1 MSLSSDR
8 ATTEP
13 LAALVAVFAVTLGL
27 ALYAGVLDDAFGTL
41 DDDRNVAAPTADTV
55 EQRLSSAG
63 VVQPEVLDDALDA
76 VPANYHG
83 NVTITA
89 TTGERWSGGREPP
102 SNADIETRTVS
113 VRVGPGVVRRG
124 TLTVRVWR

>member
-1 MSLSSDR
+1 MSPSSDR

-13 LAALVAVFAVTLGL
+13 LAALVAVFAITLGVS
-27 ALYAGVLDDAFGTL
+27 LYAGVVDEAFGTL
-41 DDDRNVAAPTADTV
+41 DDARNIATPTADTV

-63 VVQPEVLDDALDA
+63 VVRPERVDNALDA

-89 TTGERWSGGREPP
+89 TTGERWGGGREPP
-102 SNADIETRTVS
+102 SNADTETRTVS
-113 VRVGPGVVRRG
+113 VRVGPGAVRRG

>member
-1 MSLSSDR
+1 MSPSSAR

-13 LAALVAVFAVTLGL
+13 VAALAAVFAVGLGL

-41 DDDRNVAAPTADTV
+41 EDDRNVATPTADAV
-55 EQRLSSAG
+55 ERRLSTAG
-63 VVQPEVLDDALDA
+63 VAQPRGLGDALGA

-83 NVTITA
+83 TATITA
-89 TTGERWSGGREPP
+89 TTGERWAAGREPP
-102 SNADIETRTVS
+102 GGADTEARTLS
-113 VRVGPGVVRRG
+113 VRVGPGAVRRG

>member
-1 MSLSSDR
+1 MSPSSDR

-13 LAALVAVFAVTLGL
+13 LVVLVAVFAVTLGVT
-27 ALYAGVLDDAFGTL
+27 LYAGVVDEAFGTL
-41 DDDRNVAAPTADTV
+41 DDDRNIATSSADAV

-63 VVQPEVLDDALDA
+63 VVRPGGLNSALDA
-76 VPANYHG
+76 VPADYHV

-89 TTGERWSGGREPP
+89 TTGERWGGGREPP
-102 SNADIETRTVS
+102 SNADTETRIVS
-113 VRVGPGVVRRG
+113 VRVRPGAVRRG

>member
-1 MSLSSDR
+1 MLPSSDR

-13 LAALVAVFAVTLGL
+13 LAALVAVFAITLGV
-27 ALYAGVLDDAFGTL
+27 ALYASVVDEAFGTL
-41 DDDRNVAAPTADTV
+41 DDDRNVATPTADAV
-55 EQRLSSAG
+55 EQRLSSTG
-63 VVQPEVLDDALDA
+63 VVWPGGIDGALSA

-83 NVTITA
+83 NATITA

-102 SNADIETRTVS
+102 SNADTETRTVS
-113 VRVGPGVVRRG
+113 VRVGPGAVRRG

>member
-1 MSLSSDR
+1 MSPSSDR

-13 LAALVAVFAVTLGL
+13 LAALVAVFAVTLGV
-27 ALYAGVLDDAFGTL
+27 ALYAGVVDEAFGTL
-41 DDDRNVAAPTADTV
+41 DDDRNIATPTADAV

-63 VVQPEVLDDALDA
+63 VVRPGRLNSALDT

-83 NVTITA
+83 NATITA
-89 TTGERWSGGREPP
+89 TTGERWSSGRKSP
-102 SNADIETRTVS
+102 SNADTETRTVS
-113 VRVGPGVVRRG
+113 VRVGPGAVRRG

>member
-1 MSLSSDR
+1 MSPLSDK

-27 ALYAGVLDDAFGTL
+27 ALYAGVLNDAFGTL
-41 DDDRNVAAPTADTV
+41 DDDRNIATPTADAV

-63 VVQPEVLDDALDA
+63 VVQPERLHNALDT

-83 NVTITA
+83 NATITA
-89 TTGERWSGGREPP
+89 TTGERWSRGREPP
-102 SNADIETRTVS
+102 NSADTETRTVS
-113 VRVGPGVVRRG
+113 VRVRPGTIRRG
-124 TLTVRVWR
+124 TLTTRVWR

>member
-1 MSLSSDR
+1 MSPSSDR

-13 LAALVAVFAVTLGL
+13 LAALVAVFAVTLGV
-27 ALYAGVLDDAFGTL
+27 ALYAGVVDEAFGTL
-41 DDDRNVAAPTADTV
+41 DDDRNIATPTADAV

-63 VVQPEVLDDALDA
+63 VVRPEGIDNALDA

-83 NVTITA
+83 NATITA
-89 TTGERWSGGREPP
+89 TTGERWSGGRESP
-102 SNADIETRTVS
+102 SNADTETRTVS
-113 VRVGPGVVRRG
+113 VRVGPGAVRRG

>member
-1 MSLSSDR
+1 MSPSSDR

-13 LAALVAVFAVTLGL
+13 LAALIAVFAVTLGVS
-27 ALYAGVLDDAFGTL
+27 LYAGVVDDAFNTL
-41 DDDRNVAAPTADTV
+41 DDDRNIATPTADTV

-63 VVQPEVLDDALDA
+63 VVRPEKLDSALDG

-83 NVTITA
+83 NATITA
-89 TTGERWSGGREPP
+89 TTGERWSGGQKPP
-102 SNADIETRTVS
+102 NSADIEARTVS
-113 VRVGPGVVRRG
+113 VQIGPGAVRRG

>member
-13 LAALVAVFAVTLGL
+13 LAALVAVFAVTLGVS
-27 ALYAGVLDDAFGTL
+27 LYAGVVDEAFGTL
-41 DDDRNVAAPTADTV
+41 DNDRNIATPTADAV

-63 VVQPEVLDDALDA
+63 VVRPEEVNSALDA

-83 NVTITA
+83 NATITA
-89 TTGERWSGGREPP
+89 TTGERWSSGREPP
-102 SNADIETRTVS
+102 NSADTETRTVS
-113 VRVGPGVVRRG
+113 VRVGAGAVRRG

>member
-63 VVQPEVLDDALDA
+63 VVQPEVLDDALDT

-102 SNADIETRTVS
+102 SNADTETRTVS
-113 VRVGPGVVRRG
+113 VRVGPGAVRRG

>member
-1 MSLSSDR
+1 MSPSSDR

-13 LAALVAVFAVTLGL
+13 LAALVAVFAVTLGV

-41 DDDRNVAAPTADTV
+41 DDDRNIATPTADTV
-55 EQRLSSAG
+55 EQQLSSAG
-63 VVQPEVLDDALDA
+63 VVQPDGLDTALDA

-89 TTGERWSGGREPP
+89 TTGERWSSGRKSP
-102 SNADIETRTVS
+102 SNADTETRTVS
-113 VRVGPGVVRRG
+113 VQVGPGAVRRG